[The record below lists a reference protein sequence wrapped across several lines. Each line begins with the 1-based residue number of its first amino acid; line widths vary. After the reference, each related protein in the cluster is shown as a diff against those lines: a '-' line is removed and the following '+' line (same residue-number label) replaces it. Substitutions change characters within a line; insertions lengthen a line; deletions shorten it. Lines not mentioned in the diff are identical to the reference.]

1 MQLDFSMMVQYLPY
15 LSRSLRVTLELT
27 AASLLLGMVIAIPLS
42 LIKMSRIRAIRAIG
56 SFYTSIF
63 RGVPLLVQ
71 VFIVYFGLPWVV
83 EGLEFT
89 AFQAGCITFAFNSAA
104 YISESL
110 RGGIMAVDV
119 GQREAAMAL
128 GIPYGKMMKDIIF
141 PQAIKSVMPS
151 LVNEFISLMKNTTLI
166 STIGLVD
173 VLRAAQMIVNDTF
186 RAFEPLIT
194 AAAFYYV
201 LVMAISALGKQL
213 ERWVN
218 KSDQR

>member
-1 MQLDFSMMVQYLPY
+1 MQLDFGMMTKYMPY
-15 LSRSLRVTLELT
+15 FFRSLVVTLQLT
-27 AASLLLGMVIAIPLS
+27 AASLLLGIIIAIPLS
-42 LIKMSRIRAIRAIG
+42 LIKLSRFRAVRAVG

-71 VFIVYFGLPWVV
+71 VFVVYFGLPQLI
-83 EGLEFT
+83 GLTFT
-89 AFQAGCITFAFNSAA
+89 SFQAGCITFAFNSAA
-104 YISESL
+104 YLSESL

-119 GQREAAMAL
+119 VQREAAMAL
-128 GIPYGKMMKDIIF
+128 AVPYGSMMKDIIF

-151 LVNEFISLMKNTTLI
+151 LVNEFIGLLKNTTLI
-166 STIGLVD
+166 STVGLVD
-173 VLRAAQMIVNDTF
+173 VLRASQMVVSDTY
-186 RAFEPLIT
+186 RAFEPYIT

-201 LVMAISALGKQL
+201 LVMAISFLGKQL

>member
-1 MQLDFSMMVQYLPY
+1 M
-15 LSRSLRVTLELT
+15 
-27 AASLLLGMVIAIPLS
+27 
-42 LIKMSRIRAIRAIG
+42 
-56 SFYTSIF
+56 
-63 RGVPLLVQ
+63 Q
-71 VFIVYFGLPWVV
+71 VFIVYFGLPMVV
-83 EGLEFT
+83 ESLEFD

-128 GIPYGKMMKDIIF
+128 GVPYGKMMKDIIF
-141 PQAIKSVMPS
+141 PQAVKSVMPS

-186 RAFEPLIT
+186 RAFEPLMT
-194 AAAFYYV
+194 AAVFYYV